1 MKSCK
6 RYVMFQRACFV
17 VMIVQT
23 CTWLAQF
30 GIRTSRVR
38 AIYDAAKEANA
49 VDDFDARFMVPP
61 KKRTLLM
68 LMTSTPCTRHPTWI
82 CLVLLHV
89 HPTSPQWCGMLQRD
103 AVKAHRLFCK
113 CGKSAVP
120 LRKFCQGVRAKH
132 GSRRACAVSVS
143 ITHEA
148 TFFMW
153 TAE

>member
-17 VMIVQT
+17 VMIVQP

-120 LRKFCQGVRAKH
+120 LRKFLPKCSCKARLSESMCCQRLNYTRSH
-132 GSRRACAVSVS
+132 IS
-143 ITHEA
+143 
-148 TFFMW
+148 MW